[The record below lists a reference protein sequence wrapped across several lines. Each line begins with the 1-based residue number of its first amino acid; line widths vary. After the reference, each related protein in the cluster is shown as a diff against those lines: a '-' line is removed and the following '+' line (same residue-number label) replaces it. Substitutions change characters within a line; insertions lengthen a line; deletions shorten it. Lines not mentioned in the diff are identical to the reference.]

1 MVELANQVILH
12 VKADDDLNS
21 ISKEA
26 IIENRG
32 LSSLPYGFSLRA
44 DGGSNWNIKNTSV
57 QIALVYFFLHCD
69 LDLLVYIVTA
79 VDILHVNEAI
89 GVMPVAN
96 LALQNQAFAR
106 NAMSPF
112 LRDFSRGPT
121 LVK

>member
-1 MVELANQVILH
+1 M
-12 VKADDDLNS
+12 
-21 ISKEA
+21 
-26 IIENRG
+26 
-32 LSSLPYGFSLRA
+32 
-44 DGGSNWNIKNTSV
+44 
-57 QIALVYFFLHCD
+57 YFFLHCD